1 MSAALAGSLH
11 PVNPQELLVSMQ
23 RLRADV
29 CEEGMEIF
37 DRWHGR
43 INRRA
48 FLPGA
53 LNLAYYLAF
62 RQRELRP
69 LQTAL
74 RPYGLSSLGRSES
87 NVMASI
93 DAVIATLHVLAHQE
107 QQAPPRPRINTFFRG
122 ERMLTRHT
130 AQLFGQ
136 RPTYEPRQTHVMVT
150 FPSEAAT
157 DAGLVRELV
166 RRGMDI
172 ARINCAH
179 DNPDAWQAMI
189 HHVRTAQAD
198 LGRDVRI
205 HMDLGGPKA
214 RTAAIQMPKKTALKA
229 GDLVLLTKGT
239 PTPLEGFPVQ
249 VQCALPEVFGQI
261 RVGHRISF
269 DDGEMATEV
278 EALKDGAAV
287 LRVRRVPEGGFK
299 LKTEKG
305 LNFPDTDLR
314 LNPLTEDDLEALD
327 FVAEHADTVGYS
339 FVQEAGDIERLQSE
353 LRTRSEQPDK
363 IGIIIKIETL
373 RALRNL
379 PELIITAGGKQPV
392 GVMIARGDLAVEI
405 GFERMTEIQEQ
416 LLWLC
421 EAAYVPVIWA
431 TQVLEKFVKKGTPSR
446 SEMTDAAMAVRAECV
461 MLNKGPYV
469 AEAVTILN
477 DVLSRMSGHQR
488 KKTSTLRALKAWASL
503 IDR

>member
-1 MSAALAGSLH
+1 MPVGYNHLRPISPQDLLA
-11 PVNPQELLVSMQ
+11 SMQ

-29 CEEGMEIF
+29 CSDGTEIF
-37 DRWHGR
+37 ERWQKR
-43 INRRA
+43 IARRA

-53 LNLAYYLAF
+53 LNLAHYLAF
-62 RQRELRP
+62 RQHDLRP
-69 LQTAL
+69 LQMML

-93 DAVIATLHVLAHQE
+93 DAVIATLSVLAQPGTA
-107 QQAPPRPRINTFFRG
+107 APPRPRPSAFFRG
-122 ERMLTRHT
+122 ERMLSHNT

-136 RPTYEPRQTHVMVT
+136 RPSYEQRQTHIMVT

-157 DAGLVRELV
+157 DPGLVRELV

-179 DNPDAWQAMI
+179 DNPDAWRAMI
-189 HHVRTAQAD
+189 HNVRQAQAD
-198 LGRDVRI
+198 LGREVRI
-205 HMDLGGPKA
+205 HMDLSGPKA
-214 RTAAIQMPKKTALKA
+214 RTAAIQMPKKTVLKV
-229 GDLVLLTKGT
+229 GDVILLTKDR
-239 PTPLEGFPVQ
+239 PTPLDDYPVQ

-269 DDGEMATEV
+269 DDGEMATEI

-299 LKTEKG
+299 LKEEKG

-314 LNPLTEDDLEALD
+314 LDPLTEDDLEALD
-327 FVAEHADTVGYS
+327 FVAVHADTIGYS
-339 FVQEAGDIERLQSE
+339 FVQEPGDIERLQTE
-353 LRTRSEQPDK
+353 LRARTDQADRL
-363 IGIIIKIETL
+363 GIIIKIETL

-379 PELIITAGGKQPV
+379 PELIVAAGGRQPV

-416 LLWLC
+416 ILWLC

-477 DVLSRMSGHQR
+477 DVLSRMSAHQR
-488 KKTSTLRALKAWASL
+488 KKVSTLRALKAWASL
-503 IDR
+503 IER